1 MEFSWGFVEGIRDFV
16 EGMRICKGVRNKAW
30 MGLERRKFPA
40 RWEPFRGRTFQG
52 IDGVVP
58 FGARTKSLIPA
69 FNGLGGKWEAT

>member
-40 RWEPFRGRTFQG
+40 RL
-52 IDGVVP
+52 
-58 FGARTKSLIPA
+58 GA
-69 FNGLGGKWEAT
+69 F